1 MLQKSSHQGITYI
14 ALSFLRLKVI
24 VDFFILTKEIIIR
37 MLYFCTVRMYN
48 LFSNQ
53 DLIFT

>member
-24 VDFFILTKEIIIR
+24 VDFFTLTKEIIIR